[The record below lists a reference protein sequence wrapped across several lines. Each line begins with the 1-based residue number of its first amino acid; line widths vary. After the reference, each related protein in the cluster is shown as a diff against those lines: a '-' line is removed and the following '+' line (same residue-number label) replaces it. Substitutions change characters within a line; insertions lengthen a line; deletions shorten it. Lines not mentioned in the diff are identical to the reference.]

1 MSEQTRQALGR
12 RIRAL
17 RTERGLSQRKL
28 SLMLGIDRSYIIGIE
43 LGRKNPTVDSLEKI
57 AAGLGVTLSE
67 LFEITE

>member
-1 MSEQTRQALGR
+1 
-12 RIRAL
+12 
-17 RTERGLSQRKL
+17 
-28 SLMLGIDRSYIIGIE
+28 MLGIDRSYIIGIE